1 MQELLILAEEK
12 LKSKI
17 KDLYFKKFN
26 YFGDKIDFCITQNLG
41 ILGEINLLWAEA
53 KNGKD
58 SCIYESFIQ
67 LILTIG
73 KYRYNT
79 QQTPKF
85 LGAFDAQ
92 KFAFLPY
99 ASIQE
104 VFYQNDIDWSV
115 TPSNHKTPQF
125 LSLLTQLKP
134 TLENEM
140 IAFSYESQS
149 KELSNFI
156 TQNLTTDEITKYE
169 IDKNNFVSVY
179 FKWLEVV
186 RDTISI
192 DWDRAKQAGIIDA
205 DFYLADLL
213 SNENI
218 TITEKLYAVLRGT
231 YYEFNKTLTFLG
243 TESNEKAFFKDN
255 QEAHRKFWSVYKRPP
270 REEFWSYIIE
280 RRDLLV
286 SQDIRERTG
295 AFFTPKIWVQKS
307 QEYLAKALGED
318 WQDEYYVWDCAGG
331 TGNLLAGL
339 TNPRNVFCSTLDQA
353 DVDVIKE
360 RIKKGANLFENHIFQ
375 FDFLNDEFFDKVDE
389 RGNVLIESKVPKALQ
404 EILKD
409 EKKRQKLVIYIN
421 PPYAE
426 VSTTSTRSGTGQ
438 NKKAVADTRMA
449 IKYQTELG
457 GARKEL
463 FAQFFMR
470 IYQEISGCIL
480 ASFSK
485 LKYINAQQSE
495 TFRKIFKAK
504 LLNGFISPSYTFDNV
519 NGRFP
524 IGFLIWDT
532 KQKVKIEKVTLGVF
546 DETNRYLESKNFYAD
561 SSEQQNTMV
570 RWLRNF
576 YDKNNDSLA
585 FLRMIGSDFQNNQ
598 GVFFANKLTD
608 NDIKKHLFTRITKQN
623 IIPMSMYLAIRHA
636 IDATWINDRDQFYIP
651 NSLWEEDKEFQ
662 SDCLA
667 FTLFHG
673 QNRITST
680 EGTNHFI
687 PFTEREIGAKSAF
700 DSDFMTRFMNGK
712 AELDSSGDSL
722 FGSKGKSE
730 KLEFS
735 PEAKAV
741 FEAGREVYA
750 YYHVQ
755 DFSTKPYNVNASLY
769 DIKEF
774 FQGRNAKGVMN
785 KTYQAE
791 DTHYKNLMAELSD
804 ALNTLAKKLEPK
816 IYEYGFLKE

>member
-1 MQELLILAEEK
+1 MALTEEK

-17 KDLYFKKFN
+17 RDLYFKKFN

-85 LGAFDAQ
+85 LGAFDAE

-134 TLENEM
+134 TLEKEM
-140 IAFSYESQS
+140 IVFSYESQS
-149 KELSNFI
+149 KELSRFI

-179 FKWLEVV
+179 FKWVEAIK
-186 RDTISI
+186 DTINI
-192 DWDRAKQAGIIDA
+192 DWERAKQVGILDA

-213 SNENI
+213 SKENS
-218 TITEKLYAVLRGT
+218 TITDKLYAILKGSH
-231 YYEFNKTLTFLG
+231 YEFNKKLTLLG
-243 TESNEKAFFKDN
+243 TQSNEIANFKDN
-255 QEAHRKFWSVYKRPP
+255 QKAHQKFWSVYKRPP
-270 REEFWSYIIE
+270 REEFWDYIIA

-286 SQDIRERTG
+286 SQDVRERKG

-318 WQDEYYVWDCAGG
+318 WQDEYYIWDCAGG
-331 TGNLLAGL
+331 TGNLLSGL
-339 TNPRNVFCSTLDQA
+339 SNPRNIFLSTLDQA

-360 RIKKGANLFENHIFQ
+360 RIKNGANLFENHIFQ
-375 FDFLNDEFFDKVDE
+375 FDFLNDEFFDKVDKK
-389 RGNVLIESKVPKALQ
+389 GNVITESKVPKKLQ

-519 NGRFP
+519 NGKFP

-687 PFTEREIGAKSAF
+687 PFTESEIGAKSAF
-700 DSDFMTRFMNGK
+700 ESDFMTRFMRGK
-712 AELDSSGDSL
+712 IKLDTRSDSL
-722 FGSKGKSE
+722 FGSEGMSE

-741 FEAGREVYA
+741 FEAGREVFA
-750 YYHVQ
+750 YYHAQ

-785 KTYQAE
+785 PPSKAE
-791 DTHYKNLMAELSD
+791 DSHYKTLIATLTD
-804 ALNTLAKKLEPK
+804 TLNTLAKKLEPK

>member
-1 MQELLILAEEK
+1 MNQLLNLTEEK

-26 YFGDKIDFCITQNLG
+26 YFGDKIDFSITQNLG

-92 KFAFLPY
+92 KFAFLSF

-125 LSLLTQLKP
+125 LSLLSQLKP
-134 TLENEM
+134 ILEKEM
-140 IAFSYESQS
+140 ILFSYENQS

-156 TQNLTTDEITKYE
+156 SQNLTTDEINKYE

-179 FKWLEVV
+179 FKWVEVV
-186 RDTISI
+186 KDSISI
-192 DWDRAKQAGIIDA
+192 DWERAKEVGILDA

-213 SNENI
+213 SIENT
-218 TITEKLYAVLRGT
+218 TITDKLYAILKGSH
-231 YYEFNKTLTFLG
+231 YEFNKKLTLLG
-243 TESNEKAFFKDN
+243 TQSNEIANFKDH
-255 QEAHRKFWSVYKRPP
+255 QKAHQIFWSVYKRPP
-270 REEFWSYIIE
+270 REEFWEYIIA

-286 SQDIRERTG
+286 AQDVRERKG

-318 WQDEYYVWDCAGG
+318 WQEEYYVWDCAGG
-331 TGNLLAGL
+331 TGNLLSGL
-339 TNPRNVFCSTLDQA
+339 SNPRNIFCSTLDKP
-353 DVDVIKE
+353 DVDIIKE
-360 RIKKGANLFENHIFQ
+360 RIKNGANLFENHIFQ

-389 RGNVLIESKVPKALQ
+389 KGNVLAESKVPKKLQ

-426 VSTTSTRSGTGQ
+426 AASATQITETGS
-438 NKKAVADTRMA
+438 NKALVAESSIGRE
-449 IKYQTELG
+449 YSNELG
-457 GARKEL
+457 GAKNEL
-463 FAQFFMR
+463 FTQFFMR
-470 IYQEISGCIL
+470 VICEINGSIL
-480 ASFSK
+480 ACFSK
-485 LKYINAQQSE
+485 LKYINAKNFVV
-495 TFRKIFKAK
+495 FRSNFRARF
-504 LLNGFISPSYTFDNV
+504 LNGFISPANTFDNV
-519 NGRFP
+519 KGQFP
-524 IGFLIWDT
+524 IGFLIWNT
-532 KQKVKIEKVTLGVF
+532 CHKEKF
-546 DETNRYLESKNFYAD
+546 DEIKLDIFDSKNCYLGQKSFYTENGKEKNYIND
-561 SSEQQNTMV
+561 WYRLCYDKEGEEIGVMNTRGNDFLNQNYIRISSEN
-570 RWLRNF
+570 NF
-576 YDKNNDSLA
+576 NH
-585 FLRMIGSDFQNNQ
+585 
-598 GVFFANKLTD
+598 T
-608 NDIKKHLFTRITKQN
+608 N
-623 IIPMSMYLAIRHA
+623 IITPKNLIESCVYLAIRHA
-636 IDATWINDRDQFYIP
+636 IQATWINDRDQFYAP

-687 PFTEREIGAKSAF
+687 PFTESEVGAKSAF
-700 DSDFMTRFMNGK
+700 TSNFMTRFMHGK
-712 AELDSSGDSL
+712 IEINSL
-722 FGSKGKSE
+722 LGGKQMSK

-735 PEAKAV
+735 HEAKAV
-741 FEAGREVYA
+741 FEAGREIYA
-750 YYHVQ
+750 YYHAQ
-755 DFSTKPYNVNASLY
+755 DFRAKPYNVNASLY

-774 FQGRNAKGVMN
+774 FQGRNSQGKMN
-785 KTYQAE
+785 PPSKAE
-791 DTHYKNLMAELSD
+791 DPHYKILIATLTES
-804 ALNTLAKKLEPK
+804 LNALAKKLEPK

>member
-1 MQELLILAEEK
+1 MQSLLTLKEEK

-17 KDLYFKKFN
+17 KDLYFKDFN

-73 KYRYNT
+73 KHRYNT

-104 VFYQNDIDWSV
+104 IFYQNDIDWSV
-115 TPSNHKTPQF
+115 TPSNHKTSQF

-134 TLENEM
+134 TLEKE
-140 IAFSYESQS
+140 IILFSYESQS
-149 KELSNFI
+149 KELSSFI
-156 TQNLTTDEITKYE
+156 TSNLTTDEISKYE

-179 FKWLEVV
+179 FKWVEVV
-186 RDTISI
+186 KDTISI
-192 DWDRAKQAGIIDA
+192 DWERAKQVGILDA

-213 SNENI
+213 SNENS
-218 TITEKLYAVLRGT
+218 TITDKLYTLLKGS
-231 YYEFNKTLTFLG
+231 YYEFNKKLTLLG
-243 TESNEKAFFKDN
+243 TQSNEIASFKDS
-255 QEAHRKFWSVYKRPP
+255 QKAHQKFWSIYQRPP

-286 SQDIRERTG
+286 AQDVRERKG

-318 WQDEYYVWDCAGG
+318 WQEEYYIWDCAGG
-331 TGNLLAGL
+331 TGNLLSGL
-339 TNPRNVFCSTLDQA
+339 SNPRNIFCSTLDQA

-360 RIKKGANLFENHIFQ
+360 RIKNGANLFENHIFQ

-409 EKKRQKLVIYIN
+409 GKKREKLVIYIN

-426 VSTTSTRSGTGQ
+426 AASTTQITETGS
-438 NKKAVADTRMA
+438 NKALVAESWIA
-449 IKYQTELG
+449 KKYCDKLG
-457 GARKEL
+457 GAKNEL
-463 FAQFFMR
+463 FTQFFMR
-470 IYQEISGCIL
+470 IYCEIEGSVL

-485 LKYINAQQSE
+485 LKYINAKNFIL
-495 TFRKIFKAK
+495 FRSIFKSRF
-504 LLNGFISPSYTFDNV
+504 LGGFISPADTFDNV
-519 NGRFP
+519 RGQFP
-524 IGFLIWDT
+524 IGFLIWNTNKKEEIQEINVDIFDSQNYFLG
-532 KQKVKIEKVTLGVF
+532 QKSFYAENKK
-546 DETNRYLESKNFYAD
+546 SKNYIND
-561 SSEQQNTMV
+561 WY
-570 RWLRNF
+570 RLY
-576 YDKNNDSLA
+576 YDKNGFEIGVMNTRGND
-585 FLRMIGSDFQNNQ
+585 FLNQNYIRISSDNN
-598 GVFFANKLTD
+598 FNHT
-608 NDIKKHLFTRITKQN
+608 N
-623 IIPMSMYLAIRHA
+623 IITPRNLIISCIYLAVRHA
-636 IDATWINDRDQFYIP
+636 ISATWINDRDQFYAP

-700 DSDFMTRFMNGK
+700 ESDFMTRFINGK
-712 AELDSSGDSL
+712 VELDNTRDSL
-722 FGSKGKSE
+722 LGNKSKSE

-741 FEAGREVYA
+741 FEAGREIYA
-750 YYHVQ
+750 YYHAQ

-774 FQGRNAKGVMN
+774 FQGRNPQGKMN
-785 KTYQAE
+785 PPSKAE
-791 DTHYKNLMAELSD
+791 DSHYKTLIATLTES
-804 ALNTLAKKLEPK
+804 LNTLAKKLEPK
-816 IYEYGFLKE
+816 IYEYGFLRE

>member
-1 MQELLILAEEK
+1 MQELLTLTEEK

-318 WQDEYYVWDCAGG
+318 WQDEYYIWDCAGG

-339 TNPRNVFCSTLDQA
+339 TNHRNVFCSTLDSG
-353 DVDVIKE
+353 DVKAVKQRNEMVREIFDDHV
-360 RIKKGANLFENHIFQ
+360 FQ
-375 FDFLNDEFFDKVDE
+375 FDFLNDEFFDKVDDK
-389 RGNVLIESKVPKALQ
+389 GNVIVESKIPKKLQ

-409 EKKRQKLVIYIN
+409 EKKRKKLVIYIN
-421 PPYAE
+421 PPYVEASSYGEGGKDSVANETKIFDKYKPIVGAE
-426 VSTTSTRSGTGQ
+426 AM
-438 NKKAVADTRMA
+438 N
-449 IKYQTELG
+449 
-457 GARKEL
+457 EL
-463 FAQFFMR
+463 FAQFFIR
-470 IYQEISGCIL
+470 IYSEIGNCIL
-480 ASFSK
+480 AEFSTFK
-485 LKYINAQQSE
+485 FLLSKKFTRFREFVKIKY
-495 TFRKIFKAK
+495 
-504 LLNGFISPSYTFDNV
+504 LNGFMVPADTFDNV
-519 NGRFP
+519 GGVFP
-524 IGFLIWDT
+524 IGFMIWDLSA
-532 KQKVKIEKVTLGVF
+532 KK
-546 DETNRYLESKNFYAD
+546 
-561 SSEQQNTMV
+561 SSEMIELSIYNKDNQFLGTRSFV
-570 RWLRNF
+570 IPDKTHKSISDWRRTF
-576 YDKNNDSLA
+576 YDRTGEILAEIILVGASIQSNNNTFICSKAKDSYRKKSMVASITKNNL
-585 FLRMIGSDFQNNQ
+585 LYMGI
-598 GVFFANKLTD
+598 
-608 NDIKKHLFTRITKQN
+608 
-623 IIPMSMYLAIRHA
+623 YLAVRHA
-636 IDATWINDRDQFYIP
+636 VEATWINDRDEYSYP
-651 NSLWEEDKEFQ
+651 NSMWEQDKEFQ

-667 FTLFHG
+667 FTLFHR
-673 QNRITST
+673 QNYITSKDRI
-680 EGTNHFI
+680 NHFI
-687 PFTEREIGAKSAF
+687 PFTESEVRARSAF
-700 DSDFMTRFMNGK
+700 ESDFMTRFMRGK
-712 AELDSSGDSL
+712 IKINTSSDSL
-722 FGSKGKSE
+722 FGSEGMSE

-735 PEAKAV
+735 SEAKAV
-741 FEAGREVYA
+741 FEAGKEIFA
-750 YYHVQ
+750 YYHAQ
-755 DFSTKPYNVNASLY
+755 DFSTKPYNVNASFY

-774 FQGRNAKGVMN
+774 FQGRNAKGKMN
-785 KTYQAE
+785 KTHQAK
-791 DTHYKNLMAELSD
+791 DTHYKDLMDELADS
-804 ALNTLAKKLEPK
+804 LNTLAKKLKPK

>member
-1 MQELLILAEEK
+1 MQELLALTEEK

-58 SCIYESFIQ
+58 SCIYKSFVQ

-92 KFAFLPY
+92 KFAFLHY

-125 LSLLTQLKP
+125 LSLLTQLKS

-270 REEFWSYIIE
+270 REEFWDYIIA

-286 SQDIRERTG
+286 SQDVRERKG

-318 WQDEYYVWDCAGG
+318 WQDEYYIWDCAGG
-331 TGNLLAGL
+331 TGNLLSGL
-339 TNPRNVFCSTLDQA
+339 SNPRNIFLSTLDQA

-360 RIKKGANLFENHIFQ
+360 RIKNGANLFENHIFQ

-389 RGNVLIESKVPKALQ
+389 KGNVIAESKIPKKLQ

-426 VSTTSTRSGTGQ
+426 AGSATTRSGTGK
-438 NKKAVADTRMA
+438 NKIAVSESRIMNA
-449 IKYQTELG
+449 YWSELG
-457 GARKEL
+457 GVRKEL

-480 ASFSK
+480 ASFST

-495 TFRKIFKAK
+495 TFRKTFKAK
-504 LLNGFISPSYTFDNV
+504 FLNGFMAPSYTFDNV
-519 NGRFP
+519 NGKFP
-524 IGFLIWDT
+524 IGFLIWNT
-532 KQKVKIEKVTLGVF
+532 HKKEEIKKVKLKIF
-546 DETNRYLESKNFYAD
+546 DEYVHYLGEKYFYAIPKKKD
-561 SSEQQNTMV
+561 KNTAV
-570 RWLRNF
+570 EWLRGF
-576 YDKNNDSLA
+576 YNKDNILGY
-585 FLRMIGSDFQNNQ
+585 LRMNGPDFQNNIGLFLANRLTPNDVRQ
-598 GVFFANKLTD
+598 KFFT
-608 NDIKKHLFTRITKQN
+608 HITQN
-623 IIPMSMYLAIRHA
+623 NVHIMCIFFSIRQAIP
-636 IDATWINDRDQFYIP
+636 ATWINDRDQFYAP

-667 FTLFHG
+667 FALFHG
-673 QNRITST
+673 QNKISSQN
-680 EGTNHFI
+680 GTNHFI
-687 PFTEREIGAKSAF
+687 PFTESEIGAKSAF
-700 DSDFMTRFMNGK
+700 ESDFMTRFMRGK
-712 AELDSSGDSL
+712 VELDNSSDSL
-722 FGSKGKSE
+722 FGGKGMSE

-741 FEAGREVYA
+741 FEAGREIFA
-750 YYHVQ
+750 YYHSQ

-774 FQGRNAKGVMN
+774 FQGRNSQGKMN
-785 KTYQAE
+785 LPSKAE
-791 DTHYKNLMAELSD
+791 DSHYKTLIATLTD
-804 ALNTLAKKLEPK
+804 TLNTLAKKLEPK

>member
-1 MQELLILAEEK
+1 MQELLTLTEEK

-26 YFGDKIDFCITQNLG
+26 YFGDKIDFTITQNLG

-53 KNGKD
+53 KNGRD

-134 TLENEM
+134 TLEKEM
-140 IAFSYESQS
+140 IAFFYESQS

-255 QEAHRKFWSVYKRPP
+255 QKAHQKFWSVYQRPP
-270 REEFWSYIIE
+270 REEFWDYIIA

-286 SQDIRERTG
+286 SQDVRERKG

-318 WQDEYYVWDCAGG
+318 W
-331 TGNLLAGL
+331 
-339 TNPRNVFCSTLDQA
+339 
-353 DVDVIKE
+353 
-360 RIKKGANLFENHIFQ
+360 
-375 FDFLNDEFFDKVDE
+375 
-389 RGNVLIESKVPKALQ
+389 
-404 EILKD
+404 
-409 EKKRQKLVIYIN
+409 
-421 PPYAE
+421 
-426 VSTTSTRSGTGQ
+426 
-438 NKKAVADTRMA
+438 
-449 IKYQTELG
+449 
-457 GARKEL
+457 
-463 FAQFFMR
+463 
-470 IYQEISGCIL
+470 
-480 ASFSK
+480 
-485 LKYINAQQSE
+485 
-495 TFRKIFKAK
+495 
-504 LLNGFISPSYTFDNV
+504 
-519 NGRFP
+519 
-524 IGFLIWDT
+524 
-532 KQKVKIEKVTLGVF
+532 
-546 DETNRYLESKNFYAD
+546 
-561 SSEQQNTMV
+561 
-570 RWLRNF
+570 
-576 YDKNNDSLA
+576 
-585 FLRMIGSDFQNNQ
+585 
-598 GVFFANKLTD
+598 
-608 NDIKKHLFTRITKQN
+608 
-623 IIPMSMYLAIRHA
+623 
-636 IDATWINDRDQFYIP
+636 
-651 NSLWEEDKEFQ
+651 
-662 SDCLA
+662 
-667 FTLFHG
+667 
-673 QNRITST
+673 
-680 EGTNHFI
+680 
-687 PFTEREIGAKSAF
+687 
-700 DSDFMTRFMNGK
+700 
-712 AELDSSGDSL
+712 
-722 FGSKGKSE
+722 
-730 KLEFS
+730 
-735 PEAKAV
+735 
-741 FEAGREVYA
+741 
-750 YYHVQ
+750 
-755 DFSTKPYNVNASLY
+755 
-769 DIKEF
+769 
-774 FQGRNAKGVMN
+774 
-785 KTYQAE
+785 
-791 DTHYKNLMAELSD
+791 
-804 ALNTLAKKLEPK
+804 
-816 IYEYGFLKE
+816 